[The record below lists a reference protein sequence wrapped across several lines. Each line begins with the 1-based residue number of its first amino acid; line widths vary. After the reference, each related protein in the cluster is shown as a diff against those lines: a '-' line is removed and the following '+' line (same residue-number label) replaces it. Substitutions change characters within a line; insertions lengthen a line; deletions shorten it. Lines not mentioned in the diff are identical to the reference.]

1 MICNFEG
8 LELKVRHRLDDLE
21 KHVLNEH
28 VHSPVRHRLDDL
40 ERKQQV
46 ISSLVI
52 VRHRL
57 DDLEKCLHL
66 AVVMFTRSSSPR

>member
-40 ERKQQV
+40 EIKK
-46 ISSLVI
+46 
-52 VRHRL
+52 
-57 DDLEKCLHL
+57 KC
-66 AVVMFTRSSSPR
+66 SG